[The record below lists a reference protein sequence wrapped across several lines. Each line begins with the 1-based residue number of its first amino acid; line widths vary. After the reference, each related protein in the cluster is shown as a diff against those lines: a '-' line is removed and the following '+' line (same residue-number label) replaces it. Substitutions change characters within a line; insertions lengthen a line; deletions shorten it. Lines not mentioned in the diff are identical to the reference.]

1 MNYLRRLIQ
10 FSLNYC
16 SRFIKYFLL
25 WLLFFMQNA
34 VLITVASILV
44 QALFFSCAVAVTIF
58 LIIMIIAL
66 IVHWICGNDN
76 DNIKGNS
83 TN

>member
-1 MNYLRRLIQ
+1 MNYFRRLIQ

-16 SRFIKYFLL
+16 SRFVKYF
-25 WLLFFMQNA
+25 FAFA
-34 VLITVASILV
+34 FVLYAECSFDNSSINFSSSI
-44 QALFFSCAVAVTIF
+44 FFSCAVAVTIF

>member
-16 SRFIKYFLL
+16 SRFVKYFLPL
-25 WLLFFMQNA
+25 LLFFMQNA

-44 QALFFSCAVAVTIF
+44 QAFFSCAVAVTIF